1 MTGHGSFATGMTSA
15 LKLIV
20 GELKD
25 YVPVDFASLDGVAE
39 LERNLKDAYHRLS
52 DCEGILVFCDLV
64 GGSPFKTA
72 VTLAAE
78 RTDVRVIAGTNL
90 GSLVETY
97 MSRDSVSDLDEL
109 KNLALDTARS
119 QVIEFKMQSVEPEPE
134 DGDGI

>member
-1 MTGHGSFATGMTSA
+1 MTSA